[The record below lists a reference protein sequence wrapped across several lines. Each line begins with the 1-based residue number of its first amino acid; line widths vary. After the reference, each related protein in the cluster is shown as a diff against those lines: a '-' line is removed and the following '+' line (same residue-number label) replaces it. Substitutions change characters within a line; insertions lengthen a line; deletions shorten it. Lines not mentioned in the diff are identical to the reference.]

1 MASARPPRFDSSAL
15 KKKEETEDLLVFGYS
30 CKLFRDDEKALFID
44 QGKHLIPWMGDDTLK
59 IDRYDVRGTVYDLRP
74 LEPLGGGASDALW
87 STLSDAER
95 KVEQLCDEER
105 YRALYHNEAEEALY
119 QEEELKRLHKAL
131 DPQNSYGQVAY
142 SYDEDNEQNIS
153 TEAGSKEPSEAADEE
168 DEPFIPPP
176 ELDVPVGMV
185 LPERTKLN
193 AIIEKTAA
201 FINAQGPQMEIIL
214 KMKQANNPQFSFLS
228 FDCPL
233 HAYYRHVLMAIKT
246 GRYLTRQQ
254 RDQQEQ
260 NETENSEDYLHPSLS
275 IAAKPVELV
284 GLWLTD
290 CHFYVSK
297 SISNPGDNQLL
308 ISDFRASLKSKVIGD
323 MLDLIELV
331 DKCLGA
337 PSIPSI
343 SYKPSADCAYSVLV
357 NKIKAR
363 QGKLTDD
370 SSGPGSPGD
379 GVGKEDNTQVNH
391 SIVAPPPD
399 IQVIIDKMA
408 SYVIKNGRDFEA
420 VVRSKGDERFAF
432 LDIGHKYNPY
442 YEHKVRVYQ
451 GLEPPLTFS
460 QAATS
465 SSVAGSQKPNQDS
478 VKKKVQTDKVPRPIL
493 LPGYEYSDDSSES
506 DSDQENSRTDQRGK
520 PKLAPV
526 CFSIKKPKEAEI
538 LKEVKSALPIEEE
551 SSEGEGEG
559 ENESGSKQSNVADAK
574 PVQQND
580 EEKITSAAALANP
593 EEEMRR
599 LQQLLK
605 EKEKQLR
612 DQEKQRKLNE
622 KRNQDIFPT
631 ESKPKI
637 ETESPPPPLPPQPVG
652 TSPLAKDPIEERV
665 VDVTEGN
672 QTAKEQNCQEVMDC
686 KLTEKSTELQKD
698 LVDKKSISKESDELM
713 NVMAEAEVIDL
724 TEETDEA
731 PKVTETMRME
741 RKRKAAAFLSRLQKE
756 RHLSKNGNAQ
766 PNNSDSDAASR
777 HSTPSPTLLKRE
789 KQDMGT
795 TNFHEAGIPKTS
807 LMSRLAA
814 SSHLPR
820 QPIVDKKK
828 MSKELRKSESPVK
841 SGKGK
846 DEKSYHKQRNK
857 RRKEPSSS
865 SDSEPERAR
874 SRSRSI
880 SYSRS
885 PLHKRRQGD
894 ESDSE
899 QRSHRHHREGR
910 SNSHRK
916 KHDVTETTETPRDH
930 SPRRHHRRREDER
943 RGHSLS
949 HAHSRMRP
957 RGQGRSQSHNQSH
970 IPSKRTD
977 SQVSESDDS
986 E

>member
-1 MASARPPRFDSSAL
+1 MASARPQRFDSSAL
-15 KKKEETEDLLVFGYS
+15 KRKEETEELLVFGYS

-142 SYDEDNEQNIS
+142 SYDEETEQNVS
-153 TEAGSKEPSEAADEE
+153 TDADSKDPCEATDEE

-201 FINAQGPQMEIIL
+201 FINTQGPQMEIIL

-254 RDQQEQ
+254 RQQQEQ
-260 NETENSEDYLHPSLS
+260 NDTENSEDYLHPSLS

-284 GLWLTD
+284 VFCT
-290 CHFYVSK
+290 
-297 SISNPGDNQLL
+297 GDW
-308 ISDFRASLKSKVIGD
+308 ASLKSKLIGD

-343 SYKPSADCAYSVLV
+343 SYKPSADCAYSMLV
-357 NKIKAR
+357 NKIKDR

-370 SSGPGSPGD
+370 NSGPGSPGESA
-379 GVGKEDNTQVNH
+379 GYYEMESNNNTVMIFFRKDNSSQVNH
-391 SIVAPPPD
+391 SILAPPPD

-408 SYVIKNGRDFEA
+408 SYVIKNGRDFES

-432 LDIGHKYNPY
+432 LDVGHKFHPY
-442 YEHKVRVYQ
+442 YDHKVRVYQ
-451 GLEPPLTFS
+451 GLEPPINFS
-460 QAATS
+460 QASTS
-465 SSVAGSQKPNQDS
+465 CNNSQKPNQDA
-478 VKKKVQTDKVPRPIL
+478 VKKKALPDKKPRPIL

-506 DSDQENSRTDQRGK
+506 EDSEQENSKSDQKGK

-538 LKEVKSALPIEEE
+538 LKEVKSALPVEEE
-551 SSEGEGEG
+551 SSEGECDGK
-559 ENESGSKQSNVADAK
+559 NETAGKPSNLVEVKPPEQSIEDSSPPA
-574 PVQQND
+574 
-580 EEKITSAAALANP
+580 SALATP

-599 LQQLLK
+599 LQQLLR

-612 DQEKQRKLNE
+612 DQEMQRRIKE
-622 KRNQDIFPT
+622 ECNQDIFPT
-631 ESKPKI
+631 EIDSKI
-637 ETESPPPPLPPQPVG
+637 ETSSPPPEP
-652 TSPLAKDPIEERV
+652 PLAVETPPLVKDPKDDGLRNVNEN
-665 VDVTEGN
+665 N
-672 QTAKEQNCQEVMDC
+672 QLTKEQKCEDT
-686 KLTEKSTELQKD
+686 TEASDKPPHEKND
-698 LVDKKSISKESDELM
+698 IMDKKNMTQDTAEPI

-724 TEETDEA
+724 TEEADDT
-731 PKVTETMRME
+731 PKVSDTMRQE

-756 RHLSKNGNAQ
+756 RHLSKNGSTH
-766 PNNSDSDAASR
+766 PTSDSDAASR
-777 HSTPSPTLLKRE
+777 HSTPSPTQLK
-789 KQDMGT
+789 
-795 TNFHEAGIPKTS
+795 
-807 LMSRLAA
+807 
-814 SSHLPR
+814 
-820 QPIVDKKK
+820 
-828 MSKELRKSESPVK
+828 KSESPTKPV
-841 SGKGK
+841 KGK
-846 DEKSYHKQRNK
+846 DDKSYNKQRSK
-857 RRKEPSSS
+857 RKKDVSSS
-865 SDSEPERAR
+865 TDSEPERSR
-874 SRSRSI
+874 SRSRSV

-885 PLHKRRQGD
+885 PLHKRRQAD
-894 ESDSE
+894 ESDVE
-899 QRSHRHHREGR
+899 QRNHRHHRESR
-910 SNSHRK
+910 SSSHRK
-916 KHDVTETTETPRDH
+916 KHDVIETTETPRDH
-930 SPRRHHRRREDER
+930 SPRRHHRRREDDR
-943 RGHSLS
+943 RGHSFS
-949 HAHSRMRP
+949 HSHTHGHGHSRTRP
-957 RGQGRSQSHNQSH
+957 RGQGRSQSHSQSH
-970 IPSKRTD
+970 TPPKRNE
-977 SQVSESDDS
+977 SQVSDS
-986 E
+986 ECSE